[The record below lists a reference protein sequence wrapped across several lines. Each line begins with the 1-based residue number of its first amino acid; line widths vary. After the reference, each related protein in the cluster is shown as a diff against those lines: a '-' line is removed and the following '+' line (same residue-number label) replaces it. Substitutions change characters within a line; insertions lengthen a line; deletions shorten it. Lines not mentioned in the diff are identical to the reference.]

1 MRRATTISLVTALAV
16 TAAQCGD
23 DDSTRE
29 AAATQELAE
38 AIRALP
44 VPSSPTPT
52 LYLQGDDSTLSP
64 SDPPDYRST
73 YYLYDESMTFE
84 YSHALDSDS
93 KISNPEYWLV
103 MASKRR
109 MNVVVEL
116 VLDHANDVTV
126 LARDTLVIHSE
137 SFQPYEGRLA
147 VSETVLEA
155 GDRVLFRLIVSRSG
169 FPVGSRPV
177 DFGLQCCSSVSVPG
191 LSSILSEDVREH
203 RESALI
209 WFATHTKAGLDSE
222 VFRNFHRN
230 LDTAIVAGRTAQ
242 WAVGHDLTTSGK
254 PCVLRWTDVGLEA
267 ADITEADAEE
277 RDLGA
282 RSVTFR
288 LSGTR

>member
-1 MRRATTISLVTALAV
+1 MRRATTISLVTVLAV

-52 LYLQGDDSTLSP
+52 LYRQEDDSTLSP
-64 SDPPDYRST
+64 SEPPAFLST
-73 YYLYDESMTFE
+73 HYLYDESRTFE
-84 YSHALDSDS
+84 YSHALDSDA
-93 KISNPEYWLV
+93 KISNPEYWLL
-103 MASKRR
+103 MASQRR

-137 SFQPYEGRLA
+137 RYQPYEGRLA

-177 DFGLQCCSSVSVPG
+177 TFGFQCCSSVSVPG
-191 LSSILSEDVREH
+191 LSSILPEDVKEL

-209 WFATHTKAGLDSE
+209 WFATHTKAGLDSD

-230 LDTAIVAGRTAQ
+230 LDTAIVAGRTAH
-242 WAVGHDLTTSGK
+242 WAVSHDLTTSGK
-254 PCVLRWTDVGLEA
+254 PCVLEWSDVGLEITA
-267 ADITEADAEE
+267 ITEAEAEE

-282 RSVTFR
+282 RSVIFS